1 MWCAVCLK
9 LVDDPNNHTECMKML
24 WWDMSTE
31 YSKVKIQFVNDD
43 VVNDDVPKGETVEI
57 KNVWI

>member
-43 VVNDDVPKGETVEI
+43 VPKGETVEI
-57 KNVWI
+57 KNIWM